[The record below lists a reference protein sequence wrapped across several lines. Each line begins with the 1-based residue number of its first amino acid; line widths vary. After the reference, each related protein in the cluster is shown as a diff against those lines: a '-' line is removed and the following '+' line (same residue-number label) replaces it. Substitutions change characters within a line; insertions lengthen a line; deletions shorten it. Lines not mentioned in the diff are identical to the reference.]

1 VIPVAREY
9 ADADL
14 LIVGDGTHRE
24 ALQSIAAGSER
35 VRFIGRV
42 PADQVDR
49 YYEHAIAVVVPSE
62 GYETFGFVAIE
73 AFRRGAPIIARRQG
87 SLIEFV
93 EASGGGALFST
104 PDELRD
110 HMHEM
115 QAGSQR
121 DVLGRAG
128 RAAFLEHWS
137 ERTVLPRYLSVIQ
150 DAAAARGATHVLD
163 ALGTARP
170 A

>member
-1 VIPVAREY
+1 MR
-9 ADADL
+9 
-14 LIVGDGTHRE
+14 
-24 ALQSIAAGSER
+24 
-35 VRFIGRV
+35 
-42 PADQVDR
+42 
-49 YYEHAIAVVVPSE
+49 
-62 GYETFGFVAIE
+62 
-73 AFRRGAPIIARRQG
+73 
-87 SLIEFV
+87 
-93 EASGGGALFST
+93 
-104 PDELRD
+104 
-110 HMHEM
+110 EM

-121 DVLGRAG
+121 DALGRAG